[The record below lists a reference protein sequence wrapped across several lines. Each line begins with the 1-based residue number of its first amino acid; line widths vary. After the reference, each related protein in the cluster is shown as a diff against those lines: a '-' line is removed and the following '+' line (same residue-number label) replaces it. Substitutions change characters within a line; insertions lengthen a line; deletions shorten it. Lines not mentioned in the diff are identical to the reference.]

1 MAKIRLDRLR
11 PLVTLVVFLFLWW
24 ALPTTIKSFVR
35 LSFAEFNAPTWL
47 LTAKIDQL
55 SAFWTQRNHSK
66 IDLIEAG
73 QEISRNNA
81 RYQIMAQR
89 YESFENEI
97 KRLEALLEL
106 PARSE
111 FRHEIARVIQR
122 DLSVWW
128 QEIVIRKGRDYGIS
142 VGAAVIFAGGVV
154 GRVKEVNAY
163 TSRIELISSPNFRMA
178 ATFAGDSRPVVYQGR
193 IQSVI
198 RQAIGEVRDAPQDLL
213 TTSKEPL
220 TLVSTQLGGTFPSGL
235 IIGTVPWLEPGSTG
249 IFQTGAVQL
258 DSRLQDLHEVTVLI
272 PIKPKEFAPDAN

>member
-1 MAKIRLDRLR
+1 
-11 PLVTLVVFLFLWW
+11 VVFLFLWW
-24 ALPTTIKSFVR
+24 ALPTTVKSFVR
-35 LSFAEFNAPTWL
+35 LSFSEFNAPTWL
-47 LTAKIDQL
+47 FTAKIDQV

-73 QEISRNNA
+73 QELSRSNA

-89 YESFENEI
+89 YQSFENEI

-106 PARSE
+106 PERSG

-122 DLSVWW
+122 DLSAWW
-128 QEIVIRKGRDYGIS
+128 QEIIIRKGRDYDIS

-154 GRVKEVNAY
+154 GRVKEVHAY
-163 TSRIELISSPNFRMA
+163 TSRVELISSPNFRMA

-213 TTSKEPL
+213 TTSQEPL
-220 TLVSTQLGGTFPSGL
+220 TLVSTHLGGTFPPGL
-235 IIGTVPWLEPGSTG
+235 TIGTVPWLEPGSTG
-249 IFQTGAVQL
+249 IFQTGTVRL
-258 DSRLQDLHEVTVLI
+258 DPRLQDLHEVTVLI
-272 PIKPKEFAPDAN
+272 PIKVKELAPNAN